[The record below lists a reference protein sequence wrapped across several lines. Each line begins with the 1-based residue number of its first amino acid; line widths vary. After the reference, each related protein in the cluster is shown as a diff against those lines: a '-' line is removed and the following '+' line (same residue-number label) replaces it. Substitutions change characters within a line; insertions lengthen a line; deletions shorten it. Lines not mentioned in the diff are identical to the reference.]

1 MSATEAF
8 TEPAR
13 CPMRADYNPFA
24 GDAMSAPI
32 STLTA
37 AASEDPIFFSPH
49 SNWWMVAGY
58 DEICEV
64 MRDTATFSSAL
75 SAGDPIVP
83 KAAEHLVPE
92 YKITRYPGL
101 INSDPPVHKRVRKLA
116 NKAFTPKVIA
126 SWAPVIEERVV
137 GLLDGFADDGEAD
150 FLQAFAVP
158 LPIAVISDI
167 LGIPR
172 DKGDR
177 VMAWSTALLNVRVP
191 TISEDELVAAWG
203 DINEWSDYL
212 YEMIASRRAESTDDL
227 TSLLIDAKDGDTQA
241 LNDHEIRSVISQLM
255 LAGNETTR
263 HLINTLTL
271 RLAEN
276 PRLAKRLVGADDEL
290 LDAVVEE
297 ELRFRG
303 PTRGL
308 FRVATRDVEL
318 AGASIKQGDTLQLC
332 YAAANNDAKMFE
344 DPEEFKLDRKNIKR
358 HVAFGRGEHF
368 CIGAPLAR
376 LEARIALRHTVTR
389 LPNLRRASDDPV
401 RWGPNVIV
409 TGLERLDLRWDT

>member
-1 MSATEAF
+1 MAVSESSA
-8 TEPAR
+8 EPAR
-13 CPMRADYNPFA
+13 CPMQADYNPFA
-24 GDAMSAPI
+24 GDAMSAPVE
-32 STLTA
+32 TLAA
-37 AASEDPIFFSPH
+37 AASENPIFFSPH

-64 MRDTATFSSAL
+64 LRDTATFSSAL
-75 SAGDPIVP
+75 SAGDPKVP
-83 KAAEHLVPE
+83 AAAEHLVPPH
-92 YKITRYPGL
+92 KITRYPGL
-101 INSDPPVHKRVRKLA
+101 INSDPPEHKRVRKLA
-116 NKAFTPKVIA
+116 NKAFTPKVVA
-126 SWAPVIEERVV
+126 SWAPVIEERVI
-137 GLLDGFADDGEAD
+137 GLLDEFADDGEAD

-172 DKGDR
+172 DKGDC

-191 TISEDELVAAWG
+191 TFSDEELVAAWR
-203 DINEWSDYL
+203 DIKEWSDYL
-212 YEMIASRRAESTDDL
+212 DEMIAARRAQATDDL
-227 TSLLIDAKDGDTQA
+227 TSMLIHAKDGDTEA
-241 LNDHEIRSVISQLM
+241 LNNFEIRSVISQLM

-276 PRLAKRLVGADDEL
+276 PALAKQLVGADDDL
-290 LDAVVEE
+290 IDAAVEE

-308 FRVATRDVEL
+308 FRVATKDVEL
-318 AGASIKQGDTLQLC
+318 AGASIREGDTLQLC

-344 DPEEFKLDRKNIKR
+344 EPEEFKLDRKNIKR

-376 LEARIALRHTVTR
+376 LEARIAVRHIVTR
-389 LPNLRRASDDPV
+389 LPNLRRANDEPV
-401 RWGPNVIV
+401 RWAPNVIV
-409 TGLERLDLRWDT
+409 TGLERNDLRWDT